1 MRSRAIKDISLRI
14 STMVLLSLISYGCAG
29 IGPRTIARD
38 RFDYT
43 TAISDSWKRQMLL
56 NMVMMRYGDAPMF
69 LDVASIINQYSVE
82 TDASG
87 SLFWAFPP
95 AANSQA
101 ISGHATYTDRPTITY
116 NPLMGQKFAQNLM
129 TPIPIGSILSLINSG
144 YPVDLV
150 FRLCAHSIN
159 GIRNRYGGRA
169 RTQFSDPE
177 FYLLIEKLRRLQQ
190 SGTVGFR
197 IQEEGAERTALLV
210 LHKTLTPEL
219 EDDKREVRRLL
230 GLNPDIQAFRV
241 VYGAIAKDDNEIAI
255 LSRSI
260 LEILMDLASDIDVPE
275 AHIAEKRA
283 NPTFSE
289 TTAAGTPIAPLMQI
303 HSSREKPSDAF
314 VSVPYREYW
323 FWVDDKDYP
332 SKAIFSSLMLMFSL
346 TETGT
351 KEGAPIVTIPAG

>member
-1 MRSRAIKDISLRI
+1 MRLRPIKEISLRI
-14 STMVLLSLISYGCAG
+14 SAIVILSLISYGCAG
-29 IGPRTIARD
+29 IGPGTIARD

-95 AANSQA
+95 AGNSQA
-101 ISGHATYTDRPTITY
+101 ISGHAVYTDRPTITY

-129 TPIPIGSILSLINSG
+129 TPIPITSILNLINAG

-150 FRLCAHSIN
+150 FRLCVHSVN
-159 GIRNRYGGRA
+159 GVRNRYGAGARA
-169 RTQFSDPE
+169 RLADPE
-177 FYLLIEKLRRLQQ
+177 FYLLIEKLRRIQQ
-190 SGTVGFR
+190 SGAIGFS
-197 IQEEGAERTALLV
+197 IQKKGAEEAVLLIFQ
-210 LHKTLTPEL
+210 KAISPEI
-219 EDDKREVRRLL
+219 EADRADARRLL
-230 GLNPDIQAFRV
+230 GLNPDIEEFTV
-241 VYGAIAKDDNEIAI
+241 VYGLTAKNDSEIAI
-255 LSRSI
+255 LSRSVLDI
-260 LEILMDLASDIDVPE
+260 LQDLASNIDVPE
-275 AHIAEKRA
+275 VHIAEKRV

-289 TTAAGTPIAPLMQI
+289 TTPGGAPVAPLLQI

-323 FWVDDKDYP
+323 FWIDDKDLP
-332 SKAIFSSLMLMFSL
+332 SKRIFSSLVLIFSL
-346 TETGT
+346 TETGGT
-351 KEGAPIVTIPAG
+351 QGAPIVTIPAG